1 MCPLPSSH
9 PRRCHDR
16 GVRIPASIL
25 PQDGRFGSGP
35 SKVRPAALAAVA
47 ASGLMGTSHRRDPVK
62 DLVARVQEKLLELFD
77 APAGYEVILGNGGA
91 TAFWD
96 AATFSLV
103 RERAAHGVFGEF
115 SAKFASSTGRA
126 PFLADSLVARAE
138 PGGLA
143 LPAPSPD
150 ADLYA
155 WPHNETSTGVVAPVR
170 RLEGGLVVIDAT
182 SAAGGIPVD
191 VSETDVYYFS
201 PQKSFG
207 SDGGLWLAL
216 VSPAAAARIG
226 EVAASGRWIPE
237 FLSLEVAMRN
247 SRAHQTLNTPAIATL
262 VLLEDQLDWF
272 LGNGGL
278 AWAAGRA
285 RESSDHLYAWAE
297 SREFATPFVADPA
310 LRSPVVATIDLV
322 GVDAGAVIA
331 ELRAN
336 GVVDTDAYRKLGRN
350 QIRVGV
356 FPAVEPD
363 DVRALTAC
371 VDWVV
376 ERLAP
381 PRG

>member
-1 MCPLPSSH
+1 M
-9 PRRCHDR
+9 
-16 GVRIPASIL
+16 
-25 PQDGRFGSGP
+25 
-35 SKVRPAALAAVA
+35 
-47 ASGLMGTSHRRDPVK
+47 
-62 DLVARVQEKLLELFD
+62 
-77 APAGYEVILGNGGA
+77 
-91 TAFWD
+91 
-96 AATFSLV
+96 
-103 RERAAHGVFGEF
+103 
-115 SAKFASSTGRA
+115 
-126 PFLADSLVARAE
+126 
-138 PGGLA
+138 
-143 LPAPSPD
+143 
-150 ADLYA
+150 
-155 WPHNETSTGVVAPVR
+155 
-170 RLEGGLVVIDAT
+170 EGGLVVIDAT

>member
-1 MCPLPSSH
+1 M
-9 PRRCHDR
+9 
-16 GVRIPASIL
+16 IPASIL
-25 PQDGRFGSGP
+25 PHDGRFGSGP
-35 SKVRPAALAAVA
+35 SKVRAEALAALAT
-47 ASGLMGTSHRRDPVK
+47 SDLMGTSHRQAPVK
-62 DLVARVQEKLLELFD
+62 DLVARIQDKLLQYFD
-77 APAGYEVILGNGGA
+77 APDGYEVILGNGGS

-103 RERAAHGVFGEF
+103 RQRAAHGVFGEF
-115 SAKFASSTGRA
+115 SAKFATATRRA
-126 PFLADSLVARAE
+126 PFLADSLISEAE

-170 RLEGGLVVIDAT
+170 RVPGDGLTVIDAT
-182 SAAGGIPVD
+182 SAAGGVRVD
-191 VSETDVYYFS
+191 VGEADVYYFA

-216 VSPAAAARIG
+216 VSPAAVDRIG

-237 FLSLEVAMRN
+237 FLSLEVALRN

-262 VLLEDQLDWF
+262 VLLENQLDWL

-278 AWAAGRA
+278 SWAAGRSS
-285 RESSDHLYAWAE
+285 ESADHVYAWAE
-297 SREFATPFVADPA
+297 SSDYATPFVRDPE

-336 GVVDTDAYRKLGRN
+336 GIVDTDAYRKLGRN

-356 FPAVEPD
+356 FPAVDPD

-371 VDWVV
+371 VDHVV
-376 ERLAP
+376 AHLT
-381 PRG
+381 